1 MPSRYHACQHCYT
14 VYGYAPVASEER
26 SVLGFNG
33 QHRSLGTDLYVLGN
47 GYRIY
52 STTLNRFYSADHLS
66 PFGHGGINAYAY
78 CAGDPVNRDDPS
90 GHMWRRRIGNTL
102 QTTGRQPAGRHLTR
116 PNSVSS
122 SRSSSV
128 ESLSSSSSSRSRSR
142 SRSRSPV
149 SITPSQS
156 LEAAT
161 NGSSATGLMAH
172 PSPERASSR
181 RLSTSSTSSTISV
194 SELSVPLDHM
204 FEDTDIIATRVLDHM
219 ATHASLPIDE
229 EISFRFNHPTTTFGM
244 PSDIQRLASISHMY
258 GAEWFNAARVNL
270 LKRQS

>member
-90 GHMWRRRIGNTL
+90 GHMWRTRGGNTL
-102 QTTGRQPAGRHLTR
+102 QTTGRQPAGRQLTR

-142 SRSRSPV
+142 SPV
-149 SITPSQS
+149 SITTSQS

-161 NGSSATGLMAH
+161 DGSSATGLMAY
-172 PSPERASSR
+172 PSPERVSSR
-181 RLSTSSTSSTISV
+181 RLSTSSTSSTISI

-204 FEDTDIIATRVLDHM
+204 FADTDIIASNVLDYM
-219 ATHASLPIDE
+219 ATHTRLPIDE
-229 EISFRFNHPTTTFGM
+229 EIFFRFNHPTTTLGM
-244 PSDIQRLASISHMY
+244 PSDVQRLASISNMY
-258 GAEWFNAARVNL
+258 GAEWFNAARVNQ

>member
-14 VYGYAPVASEER
+14 VYGYAPVASEGR

-90 GHMWRRRIGNTL
+90 GHMWRTRGGNTL
-102 QTTGRQPAGRHLTR
+102 QTTGRQPAGRQLTR

-142 SRSRSPV
+142 SPV
-149 SITPSQS
+149 IPITRGCDRRIISNR
-156 LEAAT
+156 LD
-161 NGSSATGLMAH
+161 GL
-172 PSPERASSR
+172 
-181 RLSTSSTSSTISV
+181 
-194 SELSVPLDHM
+194 
-204 FEDTDIIATRVLDHM
+204 
-219 ATHASLPIDE
+219 SLPRTGKLT
-229 EISFRFNHPTTTFGM
+229 SFVDFQHVLNHF
-244 PSDIQRLASISHMY
+244 Y
-258 GAEWFNAARVNL
+258 
-270 LKRQS
+270 

>member
-1 MPSRYHACQHCYT
+1 MPSRYHAWQHRYT

-33 QHRSLGTDLYVLGN
+33 QHRNLGTDLYVLGS

-52 STTLNRFYSADHLS
+52 SPTLNRFYSADYLS

-90 GHMWRRRIGNTL
+90 GNMWRTRGGNTL
-102 QTTGRQPAGRHLTR
+102 QTRGRQPARIQLTR
-116 PNSVSS
+116 SNSVSS

-128 ESLSSSSSSRSRSR
+128 ESLGSSSSSRSRSR
-142 SRSRSPV
+142 SPV
-149 SITPSQS
+149 NITPSQS

-161 NGSSATGLMAH
+161 NRSSANGLMAH
-172 PSPERASSR
+172 ATPERASSR
-181 RLSTSSTSSTISV
+181 RSSTASTSSTNSV
-194 SELSVPLDHM
+194 NELGVPLDYR
-204 FEDTDIIATRVLDHM
+204 FDDSDTIANDVIHHM
-219 ATHASLPIDE
+219 ATHTNLPIDE
-229 EISFRFNHPTTTFGM
+229 EIFLRFNQPMTTLGM
-244 PSDIQRLASISHMY
+244 PRDVQSLALISDIY
-258 GAEWFNAARVNL
+258 GVEWFNAARVNQ